1 MGSRLDDGSSCSSVS
16 RSLSTSGSAL
26 NLGLDLSWKS
36 CECFFDIDSIF
47 SWSFQEFDSKRV
59 SESFSFLSFHLSAS
73 LEIGFIAHQEFDNI
87 LISVLVDLSQP
98 VLNVLEGLSV
108 GDIVDEDD
116 SVSTLVVRGSDGL
129 EVFLSCGVPY
139 LKLNGASSGLEGSNL
154 EINSNRWKEAT

>member
-59 SESFSFLSFHLSAS
+59 SESFSFLSFHLSARFKIR
-73 LEIGFIAHQEFDNI
+73 LVAYQKLDNI
-87 LISVLVDLSQP
+87 LISVFVDLSKP
-98 VLNVLEGLSV
+98 VLNVLEGLPV

-116 SVSTLVVRGSDGL
+116 SMSPLVVGGSDSL
-129 EVFLSCGVPY
+129 EAFLSRGVPN
-139 LKLNGASSGLEGSNL
+139 LKLNSASSRFEGSNL
-154 EINSNRWKEAT
+154 EINSNRWKETM